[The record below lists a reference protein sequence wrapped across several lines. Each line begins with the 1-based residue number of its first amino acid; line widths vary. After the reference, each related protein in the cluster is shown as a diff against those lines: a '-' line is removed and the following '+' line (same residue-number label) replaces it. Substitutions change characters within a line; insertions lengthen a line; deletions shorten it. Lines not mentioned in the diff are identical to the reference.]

1 MIAIEKQ
8 VVFFRRN
15 NWLNNRFYSHQVTV
29 MVALPVVTL
38 FYVSYSVHSVRREQI
53 FITKCVRQ

>member
-8 VVFFRRN
+8 VVFYRRN

-38 FYVSYSVHSVRREQI
+38 FYVSYSVHSAGGSKYSSPNVSI
-53 FITKCVRQ
+53 K